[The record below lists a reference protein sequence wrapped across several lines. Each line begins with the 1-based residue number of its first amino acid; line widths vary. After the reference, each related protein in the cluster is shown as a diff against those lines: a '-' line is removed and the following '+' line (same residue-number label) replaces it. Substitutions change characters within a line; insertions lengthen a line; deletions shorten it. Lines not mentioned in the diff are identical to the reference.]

1 MEWEKIRN
9 IVSEMLE
16 IRPEDV
22 HMDSSFF
29 EDFGADSLDVYRII
43 TAIEDVF
50 SVEISDLTSG
60 YMPQTVGALYNR
72 VSDLL
77 GLSS

>member
-29 EDFGADSLDVYRII
+29 EDFGADSLDVDRII

-72 VSDLL
+72 VSELL